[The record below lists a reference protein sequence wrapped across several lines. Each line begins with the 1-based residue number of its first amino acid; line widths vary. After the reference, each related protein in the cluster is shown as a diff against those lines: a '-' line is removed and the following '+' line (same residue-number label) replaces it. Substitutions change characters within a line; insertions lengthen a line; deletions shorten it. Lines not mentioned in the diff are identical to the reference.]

1 MSKTAI
7 TFASIFLLL
16 ICGFVS
22 IDADAAGV
30 SHAAAKASATKAATA
45 WLKLIDAGDYAA
57 SWNAAGS
64 YFKEHVT
71 EDQWTQK
78 VGPARRSLGAV
89 VSRKIKIA
97 KYMTTLP
104 GAPDGQYVVI
114 QYQSSFEHKKS
125 AVETVTP
132 MLDKDGQW
140 RVSGYYIR

>member
-7 TFASIFLLL
+7 AFASILLL
-16 ICGFVS
+16 ICGFAS
-22 IDADAAGV
+22 LNADAADV
-30 SHAAAKASATKAATA
+30 SHTAAKASATAAATA

-64 YFKEHVT
+64 FFKTHVT

-78 VGPARRSLGAV
+78 VGPARQSMGV
-89 VSRKIKIA
+89 VLSRNLKSA
-97 KYMTTLP
+97 TYMTTVP

-114 QYQSSFEHKKS
+114 QYQTSFAHKKS
-125 AVETVTP
+125 AIETVTP
-132 MLDKDGQW
+132 MLDTDGQW

>member
-7 TFASIFLLL
+7 AFASILLL
-16 ICGFVS
+16 ICGLATV
-22 IDADAAGV
+22 DADAAGM

-64 YFKEHVT
+64 FFKAHVT
-71 EDQWTQK
+71 ADQWTQQ
-78 VGPARRSLGAV
+78 VGPVRQSLGTV
-89 VSRKIKIA
+89 VSRKLKSA
-97 KYMTTLP
+97 RYLTTLP

-114 QYQSSFEHKKS
+114 QYQSSFAHKKS
-125 AVETVTP
+125 AIETVTP
-132 MLDKDGQW
+132 MLDTDGQW

>member
-7 TFASIFLLL
+7 TFASIFLL
-16 ICGFVS
+16 ICGFAALN
-22 IDADAAGV
+22 ADAAGV
-30 SHAAAKASATKAATA
+30 GHAGAKASATKAATA
-45 WLKLIDAGDYAA
+45 WLKLIDEGDYAA
-57 SWNAAGS
+57 SWSAAGS

-78 VGPARRSLGAV
+78 VGPARQSLGTV
-89 VSRKIKIA
+89 LSRKVKSA
-97 KYMTTLP
+97 AYMTTLP

-114 QYQSSFEHKKS
+114 QYQSSFAHKKS

>member
-7 TFASIFLLL
+7 TFAAIFLL
-16 ICGFVS
+16 ICGFAT
-22 IDADAAGV
+22 IDADAASA
-30 SHAAAKASATKAATA
+30 SHTAAKASATKAATA

-57 SWNAAGS
+57 SWDAAGS

-71 EDQWTQK
+71 ADQWTQK
-78 VGPARRSLGAV
+78 VGPARQSLGAL

-97 KYMTTLP
+97 KYLTTLP
-104 GAPDGQYVVI
+104 DAPDGEYVVI
-114 QYQSSFEHKKS
+114 QYQSSFAHKKS

-132 MLDKDGQW
+132 MLDTDGQW

>member
-7 TFASIFLLL
+7 ALASILFL
-16 ICGFVS
+16 ICGFVN
-22 IDADAAGV
+22 IDADAAGI
-30 SHAAAKASATKAATA
+30 SHAAAKAGATKAAIA

-64 YFKEHVT
+64 FFKTHVT
-71 EDQWTQK
+71 ADQWTQK
-78 VGPARRSLGAV
+78 VGPARQSLEAV
-89 VSRKIKIA
+89 VSRKLKSA
-97 KYMTTLP
+97 KYLTTMP

-132 MLDKDGQW
+132 MLDTDGQW

>member
-7 TFASIFLLL
+7 ALASIILL
-16 ICGFVS
+16 ICGSVT
-22 IDADAAGV
+22 INADAAGV
-30 SHAAAKASATKAATA
+30 SHTAAKASATKAATT

-78 VGPARRSLGAV
+78 VGPSRQSLGAV
-89 VSRKIKIA
+89 VSRKIKSA
-97 KYMTTLP
+97 TYLTTLP
-104 GAPDGQYVVI
+104 GAPDGEYVVI

-125 AVETVTP
+125 AVETLTP

>member
-7 TFASIFLLL
+7 ALASIILL
-16 ICGFVS
+16 ICGSVT
-22 IDADAAGV
+22 IDAYAAGI
-30 SHAAAKASATKAATA
+30 SHTAAKESATKAATT

-78 VGPARRSLGAV
+78 VGPARQSLGAV
-89 VSRKIKIA
+89 VSRKIKSA
-97 KYMTTLP
+97 KYLTTLP
-104 GAPDGQYVVI
+104 GAPDGKYVVI

-125 AVETVTP
+125 AVETLTP